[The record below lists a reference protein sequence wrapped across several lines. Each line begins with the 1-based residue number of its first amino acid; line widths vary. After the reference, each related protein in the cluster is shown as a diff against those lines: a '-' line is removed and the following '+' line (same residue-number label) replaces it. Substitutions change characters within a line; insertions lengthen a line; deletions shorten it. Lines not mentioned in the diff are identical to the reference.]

1 MKIFYNYVVFIYLVL
16 VLFVGL
22 LIVINVYR
30 NNNIGYGM
38 IVCFVEDI
46 YLNLLIFIIF
56 VVIFCLVN
64 IVLYVFIVC
73 IIIC

>member
-22 LIVINVYR
+22 LIVINIYR